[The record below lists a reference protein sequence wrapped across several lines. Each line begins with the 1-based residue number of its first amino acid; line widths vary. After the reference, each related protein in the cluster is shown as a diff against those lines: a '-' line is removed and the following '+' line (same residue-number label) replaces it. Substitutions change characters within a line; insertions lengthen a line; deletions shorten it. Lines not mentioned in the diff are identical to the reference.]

1 MDIDK
6 LKKSHKQALESILNI
21 LPIILG
27 MLLLISIITNTV
39 PKSFYHKLFNGNI
52 FLDSLI
58 GDVLGSVLMG
68 NPITGYVMA
77 NELLVSGV
85 SLVAVTAFI
94 VAWVT
99 VGVIQLPLEAHV
111 LGKKFTLFRN
121 ILAFLMAIIVAI
133 ITVSIVNLI

>member
-1 MDIDK
+1 MHTEK
-6 LKKSHKQALESILNI
+6 LKKSHKQALKGILNI

-58 GDVLGSVLMG
+58 GDVLGSILMG

-99 VGVIQLPLEAHV
+99 VGVIQLPVEAHV

-121 ILAFLMAIIVAI
+121 IIAFFMAIVVAI